1 MQVGERVFVLSGK
14 FKDNF
19 AVVDDMRDGQMIVC
33 RGGEWD
39 LVGET
44 ECIPENKGGKNND

>member
-19 AVVDDMRDGQMIVC
+19 AAVDSVHSDGTMVIC

-39 LVGET
+39 VVGDT
-44 ECIPENKGGKNND
+44 EIIPENIGRKE

>member
-19 AVVDDMRDGQMIVC
+19 AVVDIMTEDGRVVIC

-39 LVGET
+39 VVGDT
-44 ECIPENKGGKNND
+44 EIIPENIGRKE

>member
-1 MQVGERVFVLSGK
+1 MKPLSIGERVFVLSGK

-19 AVVDDMRDGQMIVC
+19 AVVDSVHSDGTMVTC

-39 LVGET
+39 VVGDT
-44 ECIPENKGGKNND
+44 EIIEENVS

>member
-19 AVVDDMRDGQMIVC
+19 AVVDDLHSDGTMVIC

-39 LVGET
+39 VVVDT
-44 ECIPENKGGKNND
+44 EIISECSEEE